1 MHESATKYTKSA
13 TKAFPATFMVVKLS
27 ILRKREGKR
36 MAVFHVKLDPEIRFM
51 DKRDEIKG
59 IFGQKKRHLINK

>member
-1 MHESATKYTKSA
+1 
-13 TKAFPATFMVVKLS
+13 
-27 ILRKREGKR
+27 

-59 IFGQKKRHLINK
+59 IFGQKKETLNRQMIREPEGLEAE

>member
-1 MHESATKYTKSA
+1 
-13 TKAFPATFMVVKLS
+13 
-27 ILRKREGKR
+27 

-59 IFGQKKRHLINK
+59 IFGQKKRH